1 MITVGCTLYSLEQV
15 RTYSGVSSPTGKALS
30 ALLSLTLL
38 FLARR
43 HLFTQ
48 AE

>member
-1 MITVGCTLYSLEQV
+1 MIQLGRSLYSLGQV
-15 RTYSGVSSPTGKALS
+15 GTYSGVSSPTGKALS
-30 ALLSLTLL
+30 ALFSLTLL

-43 HLFTQ
+43 HLSLH